1 MTLQTIR
8 NSAAT
13 LGVFSVLSLLFIFS
27 EPAAVP
33 GDAPKAFAHGA
44 GFVLPC
50 IVVAGLFAMV
60 GTVMLL
66 RMACCFSWKA
76 LKHPISIVC
85 IVLFL
90 PGLALFVPSAIFS
103 VSLLV
108 SLNHSQHFRVPQ
120 EPQH

>member
-50 IVVAGLFAMV
+50 ILIAGLFAV
-60 GTVMLL
+60 IGTILL
-66 RMACCFSWKA
+66 MRMIFRFSWDSVKN
-76 LKHPISIVC
+76 PISIVS
-85 IVLFL
+85 ILLLL
-90 PGLALFVPSAIFS
+90 PGLLLFVPSAIYF

-108 SLNHSQHFRVPQ
+108 SSSHTQHYSIPHQ
-120 EPQH
+120 PPH